1 MTAPTLLSDGLL
13 LHALA
18 GPDGVP
24 NDRDNPDPRLEPL
37 EAAGLIA
44 LYGDVW
50 RLRSVR
56 IPSQLTREQREYI
69 REDMAH
75 VRRADV

>member
-24 NDRDNPDPRLEPL
+24 NDRSRRDPRMEPL

-44 LYGDVW
+44 LYGDRW
-50 RLRSVR
+50 RWRSVR
-56 IPSQLTREQREYI
+56 IPSQLTREQREVV

-75 VRRADV
+75 VRGEDR